1 MSILADKQIK
11 NLCTNYHYKVEA
23 NNKKIPSKSHYKV
36 YDDENS
42 VSFGFVGVPSPILKK
57 AIIQLNKLFDIE
69 EKNHLIVFPE
79 DAFGVEYIITIV
91 PNKMI
96 VPYIEHSVKLNE
108 AGKKIPSYGQSSYG
122 YDVRTGRNYKRLPI
136 IEGALN
142 AFTDIVDTIDFVDQM
157 ETINDVDY
165 IDIPPHGFVLGTTVE
180 KFDLPHDTMV
190 IFTGKSTL
198 ARMGLSIFCTP
209 AEPGWSGYI
218 TTEIFNATPRTVRL
232 HSGIGLMQAIFFK
245 GSEHCDVNYS
255 DRGGKYNNQIA
266 MPVSPIN

>member
-1 MSILADKQIK
+1 MTILADKQISA
-11 NLCTNYHYKVEA
+11 LCTGFHYVMKFIDLKNQKVSYTNYPNELDLVNKFVFISKNQMKEIISDLKEKFEV
-23 NNKKIPSKSHYKV
+23 NKKNASYTFNVSNPTT
-36 YDDENS
+36 S
-42 VSFGFVGVPSPILKK
+42 VGLYTLSMVSNEMV
-57 AIIQLNKLFDIE
+57 
-69 EKNHLIVFPE
+69 
-79 DAFGVEYIITIV
+79 
-91 PNKMI
+91 
-96 VPYIEHSVKLNE
+96 VPYIGHSVKIND
-108 AGKKIPSYGQSSYG
+108 AGKRIPSFGQSSYG
-122 YDVRTGRNYKRLPI
+122 YDVRTARNYKRLPI
-136 IEGALN
+136 IEGALA

-157 ETINDVDY
+157 EEVLDVDY

-245 GSEHCDVNYS
+245 GSEHCEVNYS

-266 MPVSPIN
+266 MPV